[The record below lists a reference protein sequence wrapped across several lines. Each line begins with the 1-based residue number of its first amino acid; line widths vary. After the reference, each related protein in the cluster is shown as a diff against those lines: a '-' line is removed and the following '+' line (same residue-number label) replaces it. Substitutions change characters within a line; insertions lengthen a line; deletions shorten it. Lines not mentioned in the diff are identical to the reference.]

1 MKNSIRFLAAALSV
15 CLLFAF
21 AGCFAG
27 SIDELLSLPL
37 PSEEYLQLQE
47 LIDVEIAAGSEFSA
61 PISGNYRQS
70 VQMYDLDA
78 DGDEEALVF
87 LRDAGQKL
95 KICIYTP
102 VYGEYVLAATIAGEG
117 TAIGSVEYA
126 NLNGVPGAEL
136 VVAWQVA
143 GDLRLMKVYSMTA
156 WSGAVLLTADCASY
170 RIYDIAGDGTP
181 RLLCVRFD
189 ETGAGLVDMYA
200 FGEDNAV
207 ETFSAELS
215 DGITTV
221 NSLIT
226 GRLSDESPALFVE
239 GSSESLYYTD
249 ILVFDED
256 MLRNVSRRRITGTSV
271 IGRGYPVNCTDIDA
285 DRVVEAPFVRAMPSQ
300 SESSVTYWL
309 FDWYSFNI
317 RGYHRLDLTTYHCYS
332 EGWYLIVPEEMSET
346 LTVRREESSL
356 GEPTVVLSLFDEATG
371 TVTDMAQIFTLTGEN
386 RYDRARL
393 EGRFQ
398 LMVNDT
404 TVYAARLLSDDL
416 SRETLLEGF
425 RLIRTDWNTDL
436 S

>member
-78 DGDEEALVF
+78 DGEEEALVF